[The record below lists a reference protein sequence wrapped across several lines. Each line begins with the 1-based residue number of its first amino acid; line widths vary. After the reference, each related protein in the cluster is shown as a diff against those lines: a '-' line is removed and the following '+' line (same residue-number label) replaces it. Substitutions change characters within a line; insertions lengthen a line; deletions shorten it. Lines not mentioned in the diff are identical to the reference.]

1 MAQDGSGPKD
11 SPPAS
16 PQALFDGLSQ
26 ASGKFAQEVFA
37 ALADRQR
44 TETAEMLKSL
54 TAGLQN
60 DAGRCAEI
68 QQRYYQQHLQLWQNL
83 AQAGEGVPAPEPV
96 AKPEKTDPASMRP
109 NGGSC
114 LTLIT

>member
-83 AQAGEGVPAPEPV
+83 AQAGDVYRRRSRSRSRK
-96 AKPEKTDPASMRP
+96 KPTAASMRP